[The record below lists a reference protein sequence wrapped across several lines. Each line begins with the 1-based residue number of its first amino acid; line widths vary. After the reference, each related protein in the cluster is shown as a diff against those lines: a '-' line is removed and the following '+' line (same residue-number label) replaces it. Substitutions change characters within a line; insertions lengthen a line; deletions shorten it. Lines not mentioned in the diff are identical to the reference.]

1 MVRLGYCLRADPS
14 HSVFGYISF
23 KFEKLHEILTL
34 WSFIVTFDIVTNK
47 DFEIFTLSEMTE
59 HGMFTIVPKG
69 QKYLFRNNIF
79 S

>member
-1 MVRLGYCLRADPS
+1 MILLKIKGRS
-14 HSVFGYISF
+14 QSF
-23 KFEKLHEILTL
+23 SFWIYFFQIWDTALILTL

-59 HGMFTIVPKG
+59 HGIFTIV
-69 QKYLFRNNIF
+69 